1 MWVLAIGSYPDDY
14 MPKHTAVSR
23 LVFDAGFTAT
33 LPNYKGKENTSAK
46 LVPIYHIDT
55 LSGVNFTPTEYVDIL
70 IISS

>member
-1 MWVLAIGSYPDDY
+1 MWVLAIGSYPNDY

-23 LVFDAGFTAT
+23 LVFDAAF
-33 LPNYKGKENTSAK
+33 KRKENKSAK